1 MERAAAIKAPY
12 TELSYGRIR
21 QIHDQ
26 VYFGPWRGPSPT
38 DEDLARAQRQLSEFI
53 EMLVAEAGTDPP
65 ADQRDYLAKTLAAF
79 RDIQLTQGSELFKAM
94 NDALSYGHRLLN
106 FLLRA
111 RGEANHASRD
121 FAEHHVFSSDGDE

>member
-1 MERAAAIKAPY
+1 MERAILKAPY
-12 TELSYGRIR
+12 TELTYGRIR
-21 QIHDQ
+21 EIHDQ

-38 DEDLARAQRQLSEFI
+38 DKDLARAQRQLSEFV
-53 EMLVAEAGTDPP
+53 ELLAAEAGAEPP
-65 ADQRDYLAKTLAAF
+65 ADQRDYLEKALAAF
-79 RDIQLTQGSELFKAM
+79 RDTEIKRGSELFKAM

-121 FAEHHVFSSDGDE
+121 FAKHHVFSSDGDE